1 MKLIQKREGQYPSQP
16 DPYVIK
22 SRGRFYM
29 YVTGAD
35 GVHAFA
41 SDSLFGGYE
50 DIGRVF
56 FADGFK
62 EYWAPAVIE
71 LDGKFYMYVSF
82 MPENESDV
90 HLEAIHVAV
99 SDNPEGPFTCV
110 KKLLH
115 PFSID
120 AHVVK
125 NEDGLF
131 IFYSTNDY
139 DAARAG
145 TYIVV
150 DRLIDPF
157 TVADNPVA
165 VVRPT
170 LDEEIFMRDRF
181 KQGQHWHTIEGAF
194 YFCEGR
200 HHYLIY
206 SGNCFENEHY
216 YLGYAHSETDEN
228 DLTKVSFKKYPDENT
243 YHPLISAN
251 DFESGTGHNSL
262 IKENGEYYV
271 IYHGRDNVTD
281 EHFIGDSRTARICRL
296 KVNGQ
301 CLTAERYENKI

>member
-1 MKLIQKREGQYPSQP
+1 MKLIQQREGQYPSQP

-22 SRGRFYM
+22 ADGRFYI

-41 SDSLFGGYE
+41 SDSLCGGYE
-50 DIGRVF
+50 DIGTVF
-56 FADGFK
+56 SLDGFK

-71 LDGKFYMYVSF
+71 LDGRFYMYVSF
-82 MPENESDV
+82 MPADESDV

-99 SDNPEGPFTCV
+99 SDRPEGPFTCV
-110 KKLLH
+110 KKLLL

-139 DAARAG
+139 DAPRAG
-145 TYIVV
+145 TYIAV
-150 DRLIDPF
+150 DRMTDPF
-157 TVADNPVA
+157 TVEGKPVA

-194 YFCEGR
+194 YFREGR

-216 YLGYAHSETDEN
+216 YLGYAHAETDES
-228 DLTKVSFKKYPDENT
+228 DLTKISFKKYPDENT

-251 DFESGTGHNSL
+251 GFESGTGHNSL

-271 IYHGRDNVTD
+271 IYHGRDNVVD
-281 EHFIGDSRTARICRL
+281 KQSVGDSRTARICRL
-296 KVNGQ
+296 KVNNEH
-301 CLTAERYENKI
+301 LLAERYEDII